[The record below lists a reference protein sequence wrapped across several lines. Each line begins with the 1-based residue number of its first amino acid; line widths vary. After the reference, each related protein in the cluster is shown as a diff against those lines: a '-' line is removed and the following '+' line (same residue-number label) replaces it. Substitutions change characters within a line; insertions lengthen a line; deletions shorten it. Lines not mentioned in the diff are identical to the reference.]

1 MAILNNYSDKF
12 ENQSYLKQTHKKNLF
27 LRDSSAS
34 QIAINIEYKITYI
47 CESDNDEKCIAL
59 LNTIYSSVI
68 ITVII
73 SYLGMK
79 SWDLQVCDR
88 ASTITHVDRE
98 KKNSA
103 NYSN

>member
-1 MAILNNYSDKF
+1 MIIQFID
-12 ENQSYLKQTHKKNLF
+12 
-27 LRDSSAS
+27 
-34 QIAINIEYKITYI
+34 TYI
-47 CESDNDEKCIAL
+47 CPEIFFTL
-59 LNTIYSSVI
+59 SVPYEVK
-68 ITVII
+68 TII

>member
-1 MAILNNYSDKF
+1 MGSVSFTWEHFPGKYSWYQSVDYENCIF
-12 ENQSYLKQTHKKNLF
+12 E
-27 LRDSSAS
+27 
-34 QIAINIEYKITYI
+34 
-47 CESDNDEKCIAL
+47 
-59 LNTIYSSVI
+59 
-68 ITVII
+68 II

-103 NYSN
+103 YYNNKMFYFFLG

>member
-1 MAILNNYSDKF
+1 MQF
-12 ENQSYLKQTHKKNLF
+12 
-27 LRDSSAS
+27 
-34 QIAINIEYKITYI
+34 INF
-47 CESDNDEKCIAL
+47 
-59 LNTIYSSVI
+59 
-68 ITVII
+68 I

-103 NYSN
+103 YQND